1 MRFKING
8 INPGL
13 TFAVLTLLITTIG
26 CSGGGGSVDPS
37 INTPLTGVFLD
48 SPVDGLGYETDT
60 MQGVTGPGGV
70 FSYHSGES
78 IRFFIGDIELGV
90 TEAMPIV
97 TPIDCV
103 EGAIDETD
111 PMVTNMLIFLQSID
125 FDNDPENGID
135 ITELMHQEAIGMH
148 LDFSG
153 DPNVFRENYDFR
165 NFLDRLSTMG
175 MFRDYGDRLPPEIE
189 QARFHMQ
196 ETMIE
201 NGLHGYGPG
210 SPNGANMM
218 PYSGNAG
225 QQTIDNIRPDW
236 DGETMGGRRGPYG
249 SN

>member
-26 CSGGGGSVDPS
+26 CSSGGGSVNPS
-37 INTPLTGVFLD
+37 TNTPLTGVFLD

-135 ITELMHQEAIGMH
+135 ITEFMHQEAIGMH
-148 LDFSG
+148 IDFSG

-165 NFLDRLSTMG
+165 NFLDRLNTMG
-175 MFRDYGDRLPPEIE
+175 MFYDYGDRLPPEIE
-189 QARFHMQ
+189 LARFHMQ

-210 SPNGANMM
+210 SPNGNNMM
-218 PYSGNAG
+218 PYYGNDG
-225 QQTIDNIRPDW
+225 QQSTDNMSP
-236 DGETMGGRRGPYG
+236 GRGPHG
-249 SN
+249 NN

>member
-26 CSGGGGSVDPS
+26 CSSGGGSVNPS
-37 INTPLTGVFLD
+37 TNTPLTGVFLD

-60 MQGVTGPGGV
+60 IQGVTGPGGV

-78 IRFFIGDIELGV
+78 IRFFIGDIELGT
-90 TEAMPIV
+90 TEAMPII

-135 ITELMHQEAIGMH
+135 ITHPTGHYRRRWTFRRRFSTRFRIPSTRRSCAICTATLPIAGTI
-148 LDFSG
+148 
-153 DPNVFRENYDFR
+153 NWRIW
-165 NFLDRLSTMG
+165 TA
-175 MFRDYGDRLPPEIE
+175 YG
-189 QARFHMQ
+189 
-196 ETMIE
+196 
-201 NGLHGYGPG
+201 
-210 SPNGANMM
+210 
-218 PYSGNAG
+218 
-225 QQTIDNIRPDW
+225 
-236 DGETMGGRRGPYG
+236 
-249 SN
+249 

>member
-1 MRFKING
+1 MRFKIND

-26 CSGGGGSVDPS
+26 CSGGGSVDPS

-78 IRFFIGDIELGV
+78 IRFFIGDMELGV

-135 ITELMHQEAIGMH
+135 ITELMHQEAIKMH
-148 LDFSG
+148 LDLNFDL
-153 DPNVFRENYDFR
+153 DPLRFREDYDFQDY
-165 NFLDRLSTMG
+165 LDLMNSRG
-175 MFRDYGDRLPPEIE
+175 MFNTSEGRFPPEIE
-189 QARFHMQ
+189 QARAHMQ
-196 ETMIE
+196 TTILEY
-201 NGLHGYGPG
+201 GLYGYGSG
-210 SPNGANMM
+210 SMNQGDMM
-218 PYSGNAG
+218 LNSGN
-225 QQTIDNIRPDW
+225 
-236 DGETMGGRRGPYG
+236 
-249 SN
+249 

>member
-1 MRFKING
+1 MRLRTSG
-8 INPGL
+8 INLGL
-13 TFAVLTLLITTIG
+13 TFTILIMLMTTIG
-26 CSGGGGSVDPS
+26 CSGGGGGGDGSG
-37 INTPLTGVFLD
+37 NTPLTGVFLD

-60 MQGVTGPGGV
+60 IHGVTGPGGV

-78 IRFFIGDIELGV
+78 IRFFIGDIELGA
-90 TEAMPIV
+90 TEAMPII

-135 ITELMHQEAIGMH
+135 ITEFMHQEAIGMH
-148 LDFSG
+148 IDFSA
-153 DPNVFRENYDFR
+153 DPNVFRENYDFL
-165 NFLDRLSTMG
+165 NFLYRLNTMG
-175 MFRDYGDRLPPEIE
+175 MFLDYGDRIPPEIE

-210 SPNGANMM
+210 SPNGNNMM
-218 PYSGNAG
+218 P
-225 QQTIDNIRPDW
+225 
-236 DGETMGGRRGPYG
+236 
-249 SN
+249 

>member
-26 CSGGGGSVDPS
+26 CSSGGGSVDPS

-103 EGAIDETD
+103 KGAIDETD

-148 LDFSG
+148 LVFSG
-153 DPNVFRENYDFR
+153 DPNKFRENDDFR
-165 NFLDRLSTMG
+165 NFLDRLNTMG
-175 MFRDYGDRLPPEIE
+175 MFYDYGNRLPPEIE
-189 QARFHMQ
+189 LARFHMR

-201 NGLHGYGPG
+201 NGLHGYGPH
-210 SPNGANMM
+210 
-218 PYSGNAG
+218 
-225 QQTIDNIRPDW
+225 
-236 DGETMGGRRGPYG
+236 G